1 MATPDITGGVRA
13 VFNYVQH
20 GEQRANVLHGIK
32 STDWTLLELIAL
44 ADNLLDVWTN
54 NIRNWCVDDLQI
66 ENVTVTSLE
75 GASSEQ
81 YVRNC
86 LSNCSG
92 TNGGAPAPG
101 NATSTISWRTSG
113 IGRSKRGRSY
123 FPGFA
128 ESHINDD
135 DTVNSGQLVS
145 LSALGAAMMSA
156 FLNASS
162 SSLGVYSR
170 VLNVITPVA
179 SFVIE
184 NILDTQRRRLPQRGR

>member
-1 MATPDITGGVRA
+1 VSTPDITGGVRA

-32 STDWTLLELIAL
+32 STDWTQTELVDL
-44 ADNLLDVWTN
+44 ADNLVDAWVANVRPWA
-54 NIRNWCVDDLQI
+54 VDDLQL

-75 GASSEQ
+75 GPASEQ

-86 LSNCSG
+86 LSNCNG
-92 TNGGAPAPG
+92 ANGGAPAPG

-113 IGRSKRGRSY
+113 IGRSKRGRSF

-145 LSALGAAMMSA
+145 LSALGSAIMTA
-156 FLNASS
+156 FLQSASS
-162 SSLGVYSR
+162 QLGVYSR
-170 VLNVITPVA
+170 VLNLITPVT
-179 SFVIE
+179 SYVIE